1 MSLFDLS
8 ILERGGILM
17 WPLLLLSLFGFTI
30 FMERTL
36 FLHRGQIRSNS
47 FIEGIKNLVRKQRL
61 LEALTV
67 CEETPGPVASV
78 VKAGLLNCER
88 GEEDLRAAMREAALV
103 EIPLLERRIG
113 TLGAI
118 AKVAPLVGLLGTVVA
133 ILQGFNLMQATDSY
147 AGAAQFS
154 GVVAQALI
162 TTATGLAISIMSYL
176 AYHFLHGRV
185 RALVHDMEWVGNDM
199 LQFILRDL
207 RTPAAGTVP
216 PASAEESDR

>member
-1 MSLFDLS
+1 
-8 ILERGGILM
+8 M
-17 WPLLLLSLFGFTI
+17 WPLLLLSLLGFTI

-47 FIEGIKNLVRKQRL
+47 FLEGIKNLVRKQRL

-67 CEETPGPVASV
+67 CEETPGPVASI

-88 GEEDLRAAMREAALV
+88 QEDDLRASMREAALV

-118 AKVAPLVGLLGTVVA
+118 AKIAPLVGLLGTVIAV
-133 ILQGFNLMQATDSY
+133 LQGFHLMQATDSY
-147 AGAAQFS
+147 ADAAQFS
-154 GVVAQALI
+154 AVVAKALI
-162 TTATGLAISIMSYL
+162 TTATGLAIAIMAYL

-185 RALVHDMEWVGNDM
+185 RALIHDMEWVANDM

-207 RTPAAGTVP
+207 PEHPTGDDSNPEP
-216 PASAEESDR
+216 PHREDQ

>member
-1 MSLFDLS
+1 M
-8 ILERGGILM
+8 LM

-36 FLHRGQIRSNS
+36 FLHRGQIRSGS
-47 FIEGIKNLVRKQRL
+47 FLEGIKNLVRKQRL

-78 VKAGLLNCER
+78 VKAGLLNSER
-88 GEEDLRAAMREAALV
+88 GEDDLRAAMREAALV

-118 AKVAPLVGLLGTVVA
+118 AKTAPLVGLLGTVIA

-147 AGAAQFS
+147 ADAAQFS
-154 GVVAQALI
+154 GVVAKALI
-162 TTATGLAISIMSYL
+162 TTATGLAISIMAYL
-176 AYHFLHGRV
+176 AYHFLNGRV
-185 RALVHDMEWVGNDM
+185 RALVHDMEWVANDV

-207 RTPAAGTVP
+207 PERRGIN
-216 PASAEESDR
+216 ESGAKHYVTEK

>member
-1 MSLFDLS
+1 
-8 ILERGGILM
+8 M

-88 GEEDLRAAMREAALV
+88 AEDDLRAAMREAALV

-147 AGAAQFS
+147 ADAAQFS
-154 GVVAQALI
+154 GVVAKALI
-162 TTATGLAISIMSYL
+162 TTATGLAISIMAYL

-185 RALVHDMEWVGNDM
+185 RALIHDMEWVANDM

-207 RTPAAGTVP
+207 ANPDDTTEPATEDP
-216 PASAEESDR
+216 EAER